1 MMKSKTFKS
10 KVIQVTELKVIE
22 VQDLV
27 RNFCDSDIVT
37 SFNCGLILGP
47 PYDSNENEEY
57 QRDNERFRYN
67 NNNNNRNPIDTS
79 RDNVR
84 FPVNND
90 DYTSRNQVRN

>member
-1 MMKSKTFKS
+1 MD
-10 KVIQVTELKVIE
+10 LKVIE

-27 RNFCDSDIVT
+27 RKFCNSDAAR
-37 SFNCGLILGP
+37 SFNWSIILGP

-67 NNNNNRNPIDTS
+67 NNNNRNPIDTS

-90 DYTSRNQVRN
+90 DFTSRNQVRN